1 MSGESP
7 GEEGLVVGMTVMA
20 ERETALGKRRGFEE
34 RGAEVVWTTVVG
46 GPDFVEG

>member
-1 MSGESP
+1 
-7 GEEGLVVGMTVMA
+7 MA